1 MEKEKPKRV
10 LQVIGKVC
18 GGGVEAVIMN
28 YYRYIN
34 RDEIQFD
41 FVVEGKPTKNFLC
54 EVTTLGGKVYEITPY
69 AKNPIKYVQEITKIV
84 RRNRYNIV
92 HSNMNTMSFLSL
104 LGAKL
109 GGATVRILHNHTTA
123 DPSEGLRYRLKRV
136 LRPINLPLA
145 THYLACSAWAAAWMY
160 GTGWEHKA
168 KVIHNAVDIEKFIF
182 NPEKRKQYRKAFA
195 LEEAFVIGHVG
206 RLEHQKNHEFLLR
219 VFAEVRKQ
227 RKNAKLVL
235 IGEGKLR
242 KALEEQATDLNIF
255 VDIMFLGLRND
266 VADLYSM
273 MDVFC
278 FPSHYEGLSLVAVE
292 AQANGLKVF
301 AAENVSAET
310 KLVDSFELLPI
321 ADGDEKIWGDCVLI
335 ESIREQKCCSDAAV
349 TVSAKGFN
357 IRSEARYLEQ
367 LYKRLIFFTDL
378 PK

>member
-168 KVIHNAVDIEKFIF
+168 RVIHNAVDIEKFVF
-182 NPEKRKQYRKAFA
+182 NLEKRDQYRKEFGLEKAFI
-195 LEEAFVIGHVG
+195 IGHVG

-219 VFAEVRKQ
+219 VFAEVCKR
-227 RKNAKLVL
+227 RENAKLVL

-242 KALEEQATDLNIF
+242 QALEAQAKELKIF
-255 VDIMFLGLRND
+255 DDILFLGLRSD
-266 VADLYSM
+266 AAELYSM

-278 FPSHYEGLSLVAVE
+278 LPSHYEGLGLVAIE
-292 AQANGLKVF
+292 AQVNGLPVI
-301 AAENVSAET
+301 ASANVPEEI
-310 KLVDSFELLPI
+310 KLGDICELLPI
-321 ADGDEKIWGDCVLI
+321 AKECETIWSACILN
-335 ESIREQKCCSDAAV
+335 ESIRKKFDALNV
-349 TVSAKGFN
+349 TATVTAKGFN
-357 IRSEARYLEQ
+357 IRHAVKKLEQ
-367 LYKRLIFFTDL
+367 IYDGLG
-378 PK
+378 